1 MARSDI
7 HELVDCLKG
16 GGTNLEL
23 LEKVGLTRRS
33 RYRQFCVAGDVGEFI
48 RARND
53 ESLNGSKVGGLLV
66 SGASLNL
73 P

>member
-7 HELVDCLKG
+7 YKLVDCLKDG
-16 GGTNLEL
+16 GANLEL

-33 RYRQFCVAGDVGEFI
+33 HYRQFCVAGNVGKFI

-53 ESLNGSKVGGLLV
+53 KSLNGSKVGNLLV
-66 SGASLNL
+66 SEASLDL